1 MTEMTNGKRTGRRRG
16 WLVAGLSVAL
26 LVGLAVL
33 KGRAD
38 TSDENLDSN

>member
-1 MTEMTNGKRTGRRRG
+1 MTRITDGKRTGRARG

-38 TSDENLDSN
+38 ASGGDLESN

>member
-1 MTEMTNGKRTGRRRG
+1 MTQSTDGKRTGRAKG

-26 LVGLAVL
+26 LAGLALL

-38 TSDENLDSN
+38 ASDGNLDKH

>member
-1 MTEMTNGKRTGRRRG
+1 MTESANGKRTGRAKG

-26 LVGLAVL
+26 LAGLALL

-38 TSDENLDSN
+38 ASGEDLDSN

>member
-1 MTEMTNGKRTGRRRG
+1 MTQITNGKRTGRKRG

-38 TSDENLDSN
+38 TSVEGLDTN

>member
-1 MTEMTNGKRTGRRRG
+1 VTKSTNGKRTGLSKG

-26 LVGLAVL
+26 LAGIALL

-38 TSDENLDSN
+38 RPGSDLDTQ

>member
-1 MTEMTNGKRTGRRRG
+1 MSEITNGKRTGRAVG

-26 LVGLAVL
+26 LAGLALL

-38 TSDENLDSN
+38 ASGDGLDSN

>member
-1 MTEMTNGKRTGRRRG
+1 MTKSTNGKRTARARG

-26 LVGLAVL
+26 LAGLALL

-38 TSDENLDSN
+38 ASGDLNSE

>member
-1 MTEMTNGKRTGRRRG
+1 MSEVTDGKRTGRAAG

-26 LVGLAVL
+26 LFGLAVL

-38 TSDENLDSN
+38 ASGRDLDSN

>member
-1 MTEMTNGKRTGRRRG
+1 MTEITDGKRTGRKRG

-38 TSDENLDSN
+38 ASGEDLDSN

>member
-1 MTEMTNGKRTGRRRG
+1 MSEVANGKRTGRARG

-26 LVGLAVL
+26 LFGLAVL

-38 TSDENLDSN
+38 ASGQDLDSK